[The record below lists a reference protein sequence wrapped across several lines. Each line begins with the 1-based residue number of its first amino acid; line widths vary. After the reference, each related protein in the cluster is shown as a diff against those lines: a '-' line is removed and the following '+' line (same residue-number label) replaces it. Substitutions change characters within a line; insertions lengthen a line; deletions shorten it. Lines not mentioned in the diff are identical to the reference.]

1 MYVITGASG
10 NSGRVVAETLLKAG
24 ARVRAIGRSADR
36 LQGLATRGAEPFLCD
51 LTDRAA
57 LAKAFVGA
65 MGVYAMIPPDES
77 AQDYRGHQDHISDAL
92 VNAITEAK
100 VKYVV
105 SLSSFGADKAE
116 GTGPVAGLHDFEEKL
131 NKVSGLNVL
140 HLRAG
145 YFMENTLGQI
155 GIIKAMGMMAGPL
168 RGELELPMIATRD
181 IGAAAADRL
190 LRLDFNGHQT
200 AELLGQR
207 GISMAEAAAI
217 VGRALGRPALG
228 YTELPNDQVYAAMIQ
243 MGMSKS
249 IAALIIEMAGAINS
263 GHMAALE
270 TRTPENTTPTSY
282 ESFVNETFLPQF
294 KGVAATA
301 R

>member
-1 MYVITGASG
+1 
-10 NSGRVVAETLLKAG
+10 
-24 ARVRAIGRSADR
+24 
-36 LQGLATRGAEPFLCD
+36 
-51 LTDRAA
+51 
-57 LAKAFVGA
+57 
-65 MGVYAMIPPDES
+65 MGV
-77 AQDYRGHQDHISDAL
+77 
-92 VNAITEAK
+92 
-100 VKYVV
+100 
-105 SLSSFGADKAE
+105 
-116 GTGPVAGLHDFEEKL
+116 
-131 NKVSGLNVL
+131 
-140 HLRAG
+140 
-145 YFMENTLGQI
+145 
-155 GIIKAMGMMAGPL
+155 MAGPL

-190 LRLDFNGHQT
+190 LRLDFNGQQT

-207 GISMAEAAAI
+207 NISMAEAAAI

-249 IAALIIEMAGAINS
+249 IAELIIEMAGAVNS

-282 ESFVNETFLPQF
+282 ESFVNESFLPRF
-294 KGVAATA
+294 KGIAATA